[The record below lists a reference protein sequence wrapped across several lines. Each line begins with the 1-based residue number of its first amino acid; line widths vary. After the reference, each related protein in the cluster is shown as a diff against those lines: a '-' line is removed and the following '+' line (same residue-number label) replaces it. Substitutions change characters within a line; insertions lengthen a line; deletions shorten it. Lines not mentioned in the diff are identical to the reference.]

1 MVIRMAYLR
10 ARLRTSLSRTRLGTR
25 RLSRRKLVLLLLLL
39 ISSPDLRGLSLSAKD
54 GDCMVLYEPV
64 WQQMILDIIHLGLTP
79 LVLIMIGKLVYC
91 GCFRGCFRLGWVS
104 TKPGKK
110 CTR

>member
-10 ARLRTSLSRTRLGTR
+10 AHWRTSLSRMRH
-25 RLSRRKLVLLLLLL
+25 LSRCKLVLLLLLL
-39 ISSPDLRGLSLSAKD
+39 ISFPDLRGLSRSAKD

-64 WQQMILDIIHLGLTP
+64 WQQMILDIVHLGLTP